1 MQQSAE
7 LSTGGLPPLRAA
19 SHAGVPQQP
28 ANSSSVCSTRNAA
41 EDLQEQRK
49 KPHPEGGGHRHKSI
63 PGQWC
68 NSPNRSRFTT
78 NNQPSHRHY
87 EVAHIRIFGSL
98 TQRPSMR
105 LDGQATALLFVSI
118 WSNHGIKTVVKN
130 RQNKASNRQ
139 KHAKTPINIF
149 VRYIHNNVT
158 LSTGQHDVSETR
170 KYIQSHQKWSKI
182 RIDEAEN
189 ERHEHNADIT

>member
-1 MQQSAE
+1 MGS
-7 LSTGGLPPLRAA
+7 LPPRREA

-98 TQRPSMR
+98 TQRPSIRM
-105 LDGQATALLFVSI
+105 DGQATTLLFVSI
-118 WSNHGIKTVVKN
+118 WSNHGIKTVVKIVKI
-130 RQNKASNRQ
+130 RPA
-139 KHAKTPINIF
+139 
-149 VRYIHNNVT
+149 
-158 LSTGQHDVSETR
+158 TGKNTR
-170 KYIQSHQKWSKI
+170 KLPLTFLLGIYTTMLLYLLVSTMSRKPENISKTTRNGARYASTKQKMSVMS
-182 RIDEAEN
+182 
-189 ERHEHNADIT
+189 TMPT